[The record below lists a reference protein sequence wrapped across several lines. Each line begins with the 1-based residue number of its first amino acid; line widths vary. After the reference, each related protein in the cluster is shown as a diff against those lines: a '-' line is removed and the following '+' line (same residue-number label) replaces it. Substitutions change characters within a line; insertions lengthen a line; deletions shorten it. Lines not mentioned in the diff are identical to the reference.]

1 MIQSKKY
8 FSYLILGIFL
18 FSEGCTNKSQY
29 RTRSADGVK
38 ISFETNGNGQPSI
51 VFIHGWANNASI
63 WEEQIQYF
71 SKKYQAVAVDLA
83 GFGNSGNDRKEWTMS
98 SFGDDVVAVIDHLNL
113 KQVVL
118 VGFSMGGPVV
128 IEAANKISE
137 RVIGL
142 VLVDNLQDVD
152 MKYPPESYHYLDSVM
167 MDLVTFPA
175 PEKLEGIFYN
185 KNPEATF
192 KRIVE
197 MLQGGPR
204 TGWRESLHENIRWN
218 NEDCDVALKKLQRPV
233 LAINSDQQPTNIDAF
248 RKYVPS
254 FQAMIIPDTGHVI
267 FWDNPDEF
275 SRLLEESIQNFV
287 ENVE

>member
-1 MIQSKKY
+1 MIQLKKY
-8 FSYLILGIFL
+8 FGYLILGIFL
-18 FSEGCTNKSQY
+18 FSEGCVNKSQPLA
-29 RTRSADGVK
+29 TSTDGVK
-38 ISFETNGNGQPSI
+38 ISFETKGKGQPSI

-63 WEEQIQYF
+63 WEEQVHHF
-71 SKKYQAVAVDLA
+71 SKKYQVVAVDLA

-98 SFGDDVVAVIDHLNL
+98 SYGDDVIAVIDHLDL

-128 IEAANKISE
+128 IEAANKIPE
-137 RVIGL
+137 RVLGL

-167 MDLVTFPA
+167 MDLVTSPV
-175 PEKLEGIFYN
+175 PEKLEGIFYK

-204 TGWRESLHENIRWN
+204 TGWRASLNENIRWN
-218 NEDCDVALKKLQRPV
+218 NEDRAASLSKITMPV
-233 LAINSDQQPTNIDAF
+233 VAINSDQQPTNIEAF

-254 FQAMIIPDTGHVI
+254 FEAMIIPDTGHVI
-267 FWDNPDEF
+267 FWDKPDEF

-287 ENVE
+287 KNVE